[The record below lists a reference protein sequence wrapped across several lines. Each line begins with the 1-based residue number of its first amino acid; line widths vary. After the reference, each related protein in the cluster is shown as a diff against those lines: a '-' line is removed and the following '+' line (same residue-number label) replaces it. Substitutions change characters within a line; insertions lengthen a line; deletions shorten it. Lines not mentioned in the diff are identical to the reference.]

1 MRFRFARKDKTA
13 FYWSYFTSKVFGL
26 WFEVKTPKLRMFLYE
41 MLYSAA
47 KLLNSTSL
55 LPSPFRVELVETGF
69 GTFKVRLGTAD
80 LASASPAFER
90 KDVDYL
96 LTLIGGLR
104 HKAKRVL
111 FLDIGADIGTFSV
124 SVGNRF
130 NAPGSV
136 RVMAFEPAPTSFALL
151 EENIRLNGLEAVTE
165 LHNLALYD
173 RDGLELDF
181 TFNVRAPGSSGISA
195 APADSERHTRQTV
208 MTRTLDSVVKNRLSD
223 YDAVVFKMDVEGV
236 EREVLEGARQVIQTA
251 VQSGIALYVMV
262 EDFVKPS
269 IVAYL
274 EESGAEFLAKV
285 TPYNSWWR
293 YVASPSPNARP

>member
-55 LPSPFRVELVETGF
+55 LPSPFRVELVETVF

-124 SVGNRF
+124 S
-130 NAPGSV
+130 AK
-136 RVMAFEPAPTSFALL
+136 VMTGKPCPSCGMTTSFALL

-195 APADSERHTRQTV
+195 APADSEGHTRQTV